1 MKYAVIAD
9 VAGQYDA
16 LMRLV
21 AKIPAG
27 YEIILLGDL
36 VDRGSDGDL
45 VIEWAIQNNIRS
57 VLANHEH
64 MMYDYYRTHTVHG
77 MYGATYR
84 DGAMYDRD
92 IWLMNGGH
100 ATNWRYKQS
109 PSAEATEARST
120 HLLEK
125 HLDWIKQLPLSISLP
140 VDNMVAKSPGVVNA
154 LKDQRPV
161 HEHVFTEVMVTHA
174 PLHARLSDRE
184 IDKHE
189 DFSEWTKLERSILWN
204 RSSPIRREYFQ
215 LNGHN
220 SHWGLQVYDDDKG
233 AYGWCLDDSRR
244 EKLTCMLLPEQV
256 VVQENY
262 LTTSTGY

>member
-1 MKYAVIAD
+1 MRYAIFAD
-9 VAGQYDA
+9 IAGQFDA

-21 AKIPAG
+21 NRVPVG

-64 MMYDYYRTHTVHG
+64 LMYDYYRTHVVHG
-77 MYGATYR
+77 MYGATFSQ
-84 DGAMYDRD
+84 GAMYDRD
-92 IWLMNGGH
+92 SWLSNGGH
-100 ATNWRYKQS
+100 ATYKQYS
-109 PSAEATEARST
+109 GKGETPRSA

-140 VDNMVAKSPGVVNA
+140 VNMTVDTQVVGA
-154 LKDQRPV
+154 SSEYESQK
-161 HEHVFTEVMVTHA
+161 FTEILVTHA
-174 PLHARLSDRE
+174 PLHARLGDRE
-184 IDKHE
+184 IDTHA

-215 LNGHN
+215 VNGHN
-220 SHWGLQVYDDDKG
+220 SHWGLQVYDDEKG

-244 EKLTCMLLPEQV
+244 EKVTCMLFPEQV
-256 VVQENY
+256 VLQENY
-262 LTTSTGY
+262 LTTSIDY